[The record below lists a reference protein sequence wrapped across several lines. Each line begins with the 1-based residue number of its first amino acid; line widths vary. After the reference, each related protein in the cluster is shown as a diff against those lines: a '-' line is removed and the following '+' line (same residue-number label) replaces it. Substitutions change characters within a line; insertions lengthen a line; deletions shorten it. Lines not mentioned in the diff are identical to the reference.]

1 MLSYIGSG
9 HYCYANS
16 SSMLLETIGEKV
28 SPAVL
33 EVLSGVGI
41 GAMWHEE
48 QKVIYFGQEI
58 PDRGVSHAL
67 ELLGFRWTEKSGD
80 AEGEP
85 PLEELRRD
93 VENGPV
99 LLGPL
104 DMGYLTYNP
113 NAAYLGGADHFV
125 LAYTMDEQE
134 IYLHDPAGF
143 PFVSLPL
150 SQFVLAW
157 KAEKIFD
164 RLFSYHYWT
173 APKRVGSP
181 SEEEQAANALRLF
194 QGIYQE
200 SASAKPNASV
210 LYGKEAILRVVKRIE
225 EEGGL
230 SPAEV
235 GHLSYFAFQLGA
247 RRAMDFAVFF
257 SKHAPELAAIKER
270 QAKQFGRCHTLIVEK
285 NEQDLANAMRVLAD
299 IEEEFCQVLCAK

>member
-104 DMGYLTYNP
+104 DMGYLTYKP

-125 LAYTMDEQE
+125 LAYRMDWQTSKRNFARRFAPNNIVPQNETARFTTQTQKPIHADKNMLPAFFTE
-134 IYLHDPAGF
+134 IGTQSSAATIPVTLNQTKKNGVSEKIADFVVPLCATIYLSGSTITLVSCSMAVMMLNDMTTSFGVMF
-143 PFVSLPL
+143 PFILMLGVTMIAAPGVPGGAVMAALGLMESMLGFDTTLTSLMIAL
-150 SQFVLAW
+150 YID
-157 KAEKIFD
+157 KI
-164 RLFSYHYWT
+164 
-173 APKRVGSP
+173 
-181 SEEEQAANALRLF
+181 
-194 QGIYQE
+194 
-200 SASAKPNASV
+200 ASV
-210 LYGKEAILRVVKRIE
+210 PLV
-225 EEGGL
+225 
-230 SPAEV
+230 
-235 GHLSYFAFQLGA
+235 
-247 RRAMDFAVFF
+247 
-257 SKHAPELAAIKER
+257 
-270 QAKQFGRCHTLIVEK
+270 T
-285 NEQDLANAMRVLAD
+285 
-299 IEEEFCQVLCAK
+299 